1 PSFDRSIVF
10 LGSGVLRTPQDV
22 SRRRP
27 PPRRPPGRRRPGGV
41 PVRRRSVMTG
51 LAAVGAGSVLGACSS
66 GRAADLP
73 AGTREGGE
81 LVFATD
87 REPTCLDPHNSGDMP
102 QTYIARQYLD
112 SLVSMRPDGSVVPW
126 LADSWEISED
136 GLVY

>member
-1 PSFDRSIVF
+1 
-10 LGSGVLRTPQDV
+10 
-22 SRRRP
+22 
-27 PPRRPPGRRRPGGV
+27 
-41 PVRRRSVMTG
+41 MTG
-51 LAAVGAGSVLGACSS
+51 LAAGGAGSVLGACSS

-112 SLVSMRPDGSVVPW
+112 SLVSMKVDGSVVPW
-126 LADSWEISED
+126 LAESWEISED
-136 GLVY
+136 GLLYDFTLKPGVFFTDGDPLTAAAVVANFTHIMDPKTQSS